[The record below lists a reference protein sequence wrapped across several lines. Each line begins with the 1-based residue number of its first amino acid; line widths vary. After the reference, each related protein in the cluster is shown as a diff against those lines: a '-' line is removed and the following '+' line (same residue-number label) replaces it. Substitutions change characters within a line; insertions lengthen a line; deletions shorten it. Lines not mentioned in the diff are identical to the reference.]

1 MSQLSGAGQILNDI
15 GAPQGLMKAFFPDE
29 MNQL

>member
-1 MSQLSGAGQILNDI
+1 MSQLAGAGQILNDI

-29 MNQL
+29 MN